1 MLAEDVNQRI
11 IQLRGVLHAS
21 HRKAAR
27 SGRGDELIIDSQR
40 GGTTMTPQEQQLITE
55 LFARLKQTPAQAK
68 DADAAQLIRKGV
80 MENPDA
86 PYLLVQTVLIQ
97 DMALS
102 QAQHRVGELEQQL
115 AEATAASSAQ
125 PSQPATSFLGGALAR
140 FLGGAPSHGSVPP
153 ASQPPAPPAAAVPG
167 WHQSGANP
175 TSFGGAAAPGMISSA
190 SSGFLRAAAA
200 TALGVAGGQ
209 LLFHGIQSMFG
220 QHAGSILAGQS
231 MQPALSET
239 VVNNFYGDQ
248 ASSPASTDFANAEAS
263 LGDAAVQDTRD
274 DLTIADDDSDR
285 DVSDQ
290 EVDIAD
296 TASDDSFDGDDTDL
310 P

>member
-1 MLAEDVNQRI
+1 
-11 IQLRGVLHAS
+11 
-21 HRKAAR
+21 
-27 SGRGDELIIDSQR
+27 
-40 GGTTMTPQEQQLITE
+40 MTPQEQQLITE

-68 DADAAQLIRKGV
+68 DADADQLIRKGV
-80 MENPDA
+80 MENPGA

-102 QAQHRVGELEQQL
+102 QAQHRVAELESRL
-115 AEATAASSAQ
+115 AEAKAASSAQ
-125 PSQPATSFLGGALAR
+125 PSQPATSFLGGA
-140 FLGGAPSHGSVPP
+140 PSHSSVPPSDPWGRASQPTAP
-153 ASQPPAPPAAAVPG
+153 ASQPSAPPPSAAPG
-167 WHQSGANP
+167 WNQSTANP
-175 TSFGGAAAPGMISSA
+175 TSVGGAAAPGMMSGA

-209 LLFHGIQSMFG
+209 MLFQGIQSMFG
-220 QHAGSILAGQS
+220 EHAASVLSGQS
-231 MQPALSET
+231 MQPTLSET

-263 LGDAAVQDTRD
+263 SDDSAAQDMRD
-274 DLTIADDDSDR
+274 DLTAADDDSGR

-290 EVDIAD
+290 DFDVDD

-310 P
+310 T